1 MPSSCPLQFKLP
13 AETDVAVHDNL
24 CIVRTWSSALL
35 ESTMSQI
42 LGKCMAN
49 GDLLCRTPGALSVN
63 AVKVGASG
71 SLAGGLITGVSNLS
85 ATSTDSAR
93 LLKAGVS
100 EFNSDGTPKASMTP
114 RASSYMVPPESP
126 RVERSTDSQNRQSL
140 LGVQSMSVEASGGS
154 LLSPGTSKKVNILR
168 QLLHVLCELEWITC
182 GCLLLLP
189 EVG

>member
-1 MPSSCPLQFKLP
+1 
-13 AETDVAVHDNL
+13 
-24 CIVRTWSSALL
+24 
-35 ESTMSQI
+35 
-42 LGKCMAN
+42 MAN
-49 GDLLCRTPGALSVN
+49 GDLLCRSPGALSVN
-63 AVKVGASG
+63 AIKVGASG
-71 SLAGGLITGVSNLS
+71 SLAGGLITGVSNLR

-100 EFNSDGTPKASMTP
+100 EFNSDGTPRASMTP

-154 LLSPGTSKKVNILR
+154 LLSPGTSKKVSLFR
-168 QLLHVLCELEWITC
+168 HHLHVLCELEWIRITC

-189 EVG
+189 EMG